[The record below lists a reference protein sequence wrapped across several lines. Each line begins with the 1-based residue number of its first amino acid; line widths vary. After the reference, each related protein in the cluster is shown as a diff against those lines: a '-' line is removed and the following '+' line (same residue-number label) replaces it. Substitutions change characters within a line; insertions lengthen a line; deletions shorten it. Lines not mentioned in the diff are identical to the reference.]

1 MLKVMLAANE
11 QPNLDELTYPVLASG
26 KIDGVR
32 ICIQEGQCVAGR
44 SLKPSIN
51 KRAMEQLSD
60 PVYSG
65 MDGELTLAGPKWNDF
80 NANQSAIMTKSGKP
94 PKLIF
99 HVFDHMSEEALSMPA
114 ERRKAYAKDHV
125 DALNDAEMS
134 EQFHPDIELRFCE
147 QFLVYSAKDLRNAY
161 DKAREAGYEGLIV
174 MDPKAMYK
182 HGRSTLKQG
191 IMLKLKP
198 SEDSE
203 ATIVGMEE
211 LMRNMDAGNSKCKEN
226 LVPGDMMGKL
236 NVLWNGLRFNIGTGF
251 TEAQRIE
258 MWQNQDKY
266 LGKLAK
272 FKFMETHKDS
282 GIPRSPVFIGIRHK
296 DDLDG
301 GK

>member
-32 ICIQEGQCVAGR
+32 ICIQEEQCVAGR

-51 KRAMEQLSD
+51 QYVMEQLSGE
-60 PVYSG
+60 PLLEG
-65 MDGELTLAGPKWNDF
+65 LDGELTLADESWNDF
-80 NANQSAIMTKSGKP
+80 NANQSAIMTKSGHP
-94 PKLIF
+94 RPLTF
-99 HVFDHMSEEALSMPA
+99 HVFDEIGSPNLCALDRKNLA
-114 ERRKAYAKDHV
+114 KARVERIQACIKV
-125 DALNDAEMS
+125 LNIDFRFCQQVLVHSA
-134 EQFHPDIELRFCE
+134 DELR
-147 QFLVYSAKDLRNAY
+147 AMY
-161 DKAREAGYEGLIV
+161 DDYRKLGYEGLIV
-174 MDPKAMYK
+174 MDPTAKYK

-198 SEDSE
+198 SDDSE

-236 NVLWNGLRFNIGTGF
+236 NVLWNGARFNIGTGF

-272 FKFMETHKDS
+272 FKFMELHKGT

-301 GK
+301 SE

>member
-1 MLKVMLAANE
+1 MKKVMLAANE

-32 ICIQEGQCVAGR
+32 VCVQEGQCVAGR
-44 SLKPSIN
+44 SLKPSVN
-51 KRAMEQLSD
+51 QHVMTQLSD
-60 PVYSG
+60 PVFEG
-65 MDGELTLAGPKWNDF
+65 MDGELTLADESWNDF

-94 PKLIF
+94 RPLTF
-99 HVFDHMSEEALSMPA
+99 HVFDSMDERALLKNAYDRKNYAKQHVEALS
-114 ERRKAYAKDHV
+114 DC
-125 DALNDAEMS
+125 
-134 EQFHPDIELRFCE
+134 IELDGITLRFC
-147 QFLVYSAKDLRNAY
+147 QQVLVHSADELRMMY
-161 DKAREAGYEGLIV
+161 DDYRNLGYEGLIV
-174 MDPKAMYK
+174 MDPTAKYK

-211 LMRNMDAGNSKCKEN
+211 LMRNLDAGNTKCKEN

-236 NVLWNGLRFNIGTGF
+236 NIIWNGLRFNIGTGF

-272 FKFMETHKDS
+272 FKFMEVHKGT
-282 GIPRSPVFIGIRHK
+282 GIPRSPVFVGIRHK
-296 DDLDG
+296 DDL
-301 GK
+301 